1 MKNICLCFQIHHPF
15 HFRTYRFLDIEKNHD
30 YYDYQRIEKE
40 ITEAAIHTY
49 LPTNEFLLEIIA
61 HSRGKLK
68 LLFDISGCATDQFLM
83 YAPEVIGSFRK
94 LADTGHVG
102 FAGGTR
108 SHSISSIA
116 KNSTEFQQ
124 QITDNRERIANYFG
138 QIPQI
143 FINSDLIFSNS
154 ICDQISESGYDSV
167 LINGSRNILE
177 WRSPNYLYDS
187 QGEKNISIF
196 FRNESISSQFS
207 SILQKSGK
215 LNIKNKLNQLIS
227 SLEAFD
233 PEEPQV
239 FIYCN
244 YLDFGR
250 SKIEMKHLFFHQF
263 VNEIIRNELF
273 QFNTPSEMQNSYGP
287 IAEIGTENPV
297 CWAERF
303 GDSYYSCNELQ
314 KEAIKELFA
323 LEKKMKN
330 ISNHN
335 LKMDW
340 IYLQTTDHFH
350 LMNENHPSYCSD
362 FYEHRIFKS
371 KYDAFIN
378 YMNIL
383 EDFRQRIKTE
393 TLNLQHRKNINSA
406 IKTVSRNLQ
415 QAGKN

>member
-1 MKNICLCFQIHHPF
+1 MKNICLCFHIHHPF
-15 HFRTYRFLDIEKNHD
+15 HFRTYRFLEIEKSHD
-30 YYDYQRIEKE
+30 YYNHQRIEKE
-40 ITEAAIHTY
+40 ITEAAHYTY
-49 LPTNEFLLEIIA
+49 LPANKFLLELIS
-61 HSRGKLK
+61 HSKGKFK
-68 LLFDISGCATDQFLM
+68 LLFDISGCALDQFMM

-94 LADTGHVG
+94 LADTGEVG

-108 SHSISSIA
+108 SHSIASMA
-116 KNSTEFQQ
+116 KNSNEFQR
-124 QITDNRERIANYFG
+124 QIIENRERMDNYFG
-138 QIPQI
+138 QTPQI

-154 ICDQISESGYDSV
+154 ICDQISEAGYESV
-167 LINGSRNILE
+167 LINGSKNILE

-187 QGEKNISIF
+187 QGDQNISIF
-196 FRNESISSQFS
+196 FRNEVISNMLTSV
-207 SILQKSGK
+207 LQHSGK
-215 LNIKNKLNQLIS
+215 LNIKKKLSQLIS

-233 PEEPQV
+233 SEEPQV

-244 YLDFGR
+244 YLDFGK
-250 SKIEMKHLFFHQF
+250 SNIELKQLFFHQF
-263 VNEIIRNELF
+263 VNEIIRNDLF
-273 QFNTPSEMQNSYGP
+273 QFNTPSNMQNLYGP
-287 IAEIGTENPV
+287 IAEIGTISPV

-350 LMNENHPSYCSD
+350 LMNEKHPSYRSE
-362 FYEHRIFKS
+362 FHEHHNFKS

-383 EDFRQRIKTE
+383 EDFRQRINTE
-393 TLNLQHRKNINSA
+393 ISTIPNRGKNKSA
-406 IKTVSRNLQ
+406 TKTVS
-415 QAGKN
+415 